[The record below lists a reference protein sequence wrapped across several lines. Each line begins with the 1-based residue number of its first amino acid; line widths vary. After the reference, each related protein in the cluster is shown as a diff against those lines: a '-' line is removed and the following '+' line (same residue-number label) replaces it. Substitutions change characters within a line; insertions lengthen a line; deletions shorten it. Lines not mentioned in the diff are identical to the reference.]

1 MEISFIRSQKKNAQ
15 LVFRNYIYN
24 KKLTQANG
32 QTTWRC
38 ADVLKLRC
46 KAVVITRDGHFIDA
60 RRQHNH
66 ESHASRIGQRQLYK
80 VEQELEEYIEICTSN
95 PKISQYLGSSNIIVT
110 AKDGKD
116 CKLFLPAAEAT
127 EIEMQALVDA
137 AEEELDEE
145 ERHAEERIRDR
156 QRVGRWRTEEA
167 KHRSLLKSEHP

>member
-1 MEISFIRSQKKNAQ
+1 M
-15 LVFRNYIYN
+15 
-24 KKLTQANG
+24 
-32 QTTWRC
+32 
-38 ADVLKLRC
+38 
-46 KAVVITRDGHFIDA
+46 
-60 RRQHNH
+60 
-66 ESHASRIGQRQLYK
+66 
-80 VEQELEEYIEICTSN
+80 
-95 PKISQYLGSSNIIVT
+95 T